1 MSGNSED
8 LASVSPARPSLL
20 TLSSPSQE
28 EETMWA
34 ELMDTMKILLRIL
47 QLVLKAVFNQNFNN
61 LVGFCFLDGFTI

>member
-34 ELMDTMKILLRIL
+34 ELIDKMKILLKIL
-47 QLVLKAVFNQNFNN
+47 QLVLKAVFHKNFNI
-61 LVGFCFLDGFTI
+61 LVGFCSLIAW